1 MSASVE
7 LLREKG
13 TTLSNDQLNACLNGI
28 MHDLTVVKDANNQQT
43 FIEMLTSVIR
53 VLTPMDPPTSYSNH
67 PLIINVLRDSF
78 IDFLK
83 QERNETVEPVLKE
96 LSDFFQQRAA
106 SSLKANNDTRQMLTD
121 ALVVFLAGTV
131 STYTLFAFCN
141 LSDSLDSTK
150 TPLDYSLHVLLHT
163 LENCKN
169 GNDTVTRLDV
179 IIDCVCSSTF
189 INTFRS
195 LHSNEDN
202 LTENQTLLLIDCV
215 TNVYQY
221 NNLDTVTYLMKSIA
235 SRMLPKYAQLLH
247 EFVPPR
253 KPTHI
258 NVLHHFLKMLQF
270 LAIDNDTRH
279 EFADDHALMIDSL
292 LAILQDDFLQ
302 EKINDSDTNGLID
315 NTTSYFFFITL
326 ESDLLPLIK
335 TKPNVAKCML
345 KLTTAKSDVT
355 QLNAYRTLAIIM
367 TEDEL
372 KSLAEPEKITTVFI
386 RHLNYSIDV
395 IQQRRRLENLLLCL
409 KSLVQHEQIRDEFA
423 KSGSGLPLLIRC
435 ATESKFDS
443 TVVKQRSL
451 ELLLVM
457 TFNKQAENAIRSNA
471 KFIAHIEI
479 LSHSEE
485 VGLQRVAESVLW
497 KLANKDPIKTDTQEK
512 KKQNESDENTSRN
525 KNNGD
530 APSTNNQH
538 EYDIMISYS
547 HQDKELVYQIGKR
560 LEEDNFRI
568 WLDRDN
574 MYGSPTRAMAHA
586 IENTDFVFIC
596 MSDSYKKSGYC
607 EMEAHYAY
615 QKQRRVIPLIVKGP
629 YHADGWLGLL
639 TTNKMYIDFHKVSN
653 FDEAYSK
660 IIQEIS
666 RHRGKSIPTM
676 STPVGN
682 HGPAPHSVD
691 IKPAT
696 VVTAPLPPRTLS
708 HTLTLWSE
716 DDVKYFFQIKQLQAM
731 LPICAGMD
739 GSTLSGLYTM
749 CRTNSN
755 AMYDSLKAEL
765 TESNSKILPIVTY
778 LKFLEEVKKY
788 VPITPGSANVASV
801 VCNLM

>member
-497 KLANKDPIKTDTQEK
+497 KLANKDPIETDTQEK

>member
-131 STYTLFAFCN
+131 STYTFVAFCN

-258 NVLHHFLKMLQF
+258 KVLHHFLKMLQF

-497 KLANKDPIKTDTQEK
+497 KLANKDPIETDTQEK

>member
-131 STYTLFAFCN
+131 STYTFVAFCN

-497 KLANKDPIKTDTQEK
+497 KLANKDPIETDTQEK

-615 QKQRRVIPLIVKGP
+615 QQQRRVIPLIVKGP

>member
-131 STYTLFAFCN
+131 STYTFVAFCN

-202 LTENQTLLLIDCV
+202 LTENQTLLLIECV

-258 NVLHHFLKMLQF
+258 KVLHHFLKMLQF

-335 TKPNVAKCML
+335 TKPNVAKRML

-497 KLANKDPIKTDTQEK
+497 KLANKDPIETDTQEK

-615 QKQRRVIPLIVKGP
+615 QQQRRVIPLIVKGP

>member
-1 MSASVE
+1 MSSCME

-28 MHDLTVVKDANNQQT
+28 MHDLTVVKDANNQQA

-53 VLTPMDPPTSYSNH
+53 VLTPIEPATCYSNH

-83 QERNETVEPVLKE
+83 QESNETVEPVLTE

-106 SSLKANNDTRQMLTD
+106 PSLKANNDTKQMLTD
-121 ALVVFLAGTV
+121 ALVVFLARTV
-131 STYTLFAFCN
+131 PGYTFFVFCN
-141 LSDSLDSTK
+141 LSDNLDSTK
-150 TPLDYSLHVLLHT
+150 NPLDYSLHALLRT
-163 LENCKN
+163 LEDCKN
-169 GNDTVTRLDV
+169 GNSTVTKLDV

-202 LTENQTLLLIDCV
+202 LTDNQTLLLIDCV

-235 SRMLPKYAQLLH
+235 SRMLPKYAQLLL

-258 NVLHHFLKMLQF
+258 KVLHHFLKMLQF

-279 EFADDHALMIDSL
+279 EFANDHALMIDSL

-302 EKINDSDTNGLID
+302 EKNNDSDTNGLFD
-315 NTTSYFFFITL
+315 NTTSYFFFISL
-326 ESDLLPLIK
+326 EFDLLPLIK
-335 TKPNVAKCML
+335 TKPNVTKCML

-372 KSLAEPEKITTVFI
+372 KRLAEPEKITAVFI
-386 RHLNYSIDV
+386 KHLNYSIDV

-457 TFNKQAENAIRSNA
+457 TFNKQAENVIRNDA
-471 KFIAHIEI
+471 KFIAHIET
-479 LSHSEE
+479 LSHSQE

-497 KLANKDPIKTDTQEK
+497 KLANEDSIKADTHEK
-512 KKQNESDENTSRN
+512 QRQSESDGKISCD
-525 KNNGD
+525 KNNVD
-530 APSTNNQH
+530 VPSTNNQH
-538 EYDIMISYS
+538 EFDIMISYS
-547 HQDKELVYQIGKR
+547 HQDKQLVYQIGKR
-560 LEEDNFRI
+560 LEDDNFRI

-586 IENTDFVFIC
+586 IENTEFVLIC

-615 QKQRRVIPLIVKGP
+615 QQQRRVIPLIVKGP

-639 TTNKMYIDFHKVSN
+639 TTNKMYIDFHKISN

-660 IIQEIS
+660 ITQEIS
-666 RHRGKSIPTM
+666 RYRGKSIPTM

-682 HGPAPHSVD
+682 HGPAAHSVD
-691 IKPAT
+691 IKPCIKPTT
-696 VVTAPLPPRTLS
+696 VVTTLPPRSLS

-716 DDVKYFFQIKQLQAM
+716 DDVNGAIRFLHEFPKHPAEQHQQTITSQL
-731 LPICAGMD
+731 LPK
-739 GSTLSGLYTM
+739 
-749 CRTNSN
+749 
-755 AMYDSLKAEL
+755 SLA
-765 TESNSKILPIVTY
+765 IR
-778 LKFLEEVKKY
+778 
-788 VPITPGSANVASV
+788 AQ
-801 VCNLM
+801 

>member
-1 MSASVE
+1 
-7 LLREKG
+7 
-13 TTLSNDQLNACLNGI
+13 
-28 MHDLTVVKDANNQQT
+28 
-43 FIEMLTSVIR
+43 
-53 VLTPMDPPTSYSNH
+53 
-67 PLIINVLRDSF
+67 
-78 IDFLK
+78 
-83 QERNETVEPVLKE
+83 
-96 LSDFFQQRAA
+96 
-106 SSLKANNDTRQMLTD
+106 
-121 ALVVFLAGTV
+121 
-131 STYTLFAFCN
+131 
-141 LSDSLDSTK
+141 
-150 TPLDYSLHVLLHT
+150 
-163 LENCKN
+163 
-169 GNDTVTRLDV
+169 
-179 IIDCVCSSTF
+179 
-189 INTFRS
+189 
-195 LHSNEDN
+195 
-202 LTENQTLLLIDCV
+202 
-215 TNVYQY
+215 
-221 NNLDTVTYLMKSIA
+221 
-235 SRMLPKYAQLLH
+235 
-247 EFVPPR
+247 
-253 KPTHI
+253 
-258 NVLHHFLKMLQF
+258 
-270 LAIDNDTRH
+270 
-279 EFADDHALMIDSL
+279 
-292 LAILQDDFLQ
+292 
-302 EKINDSDTNGLID
+302 
-315 NTTSYFFFITL
+315 
-326 ESDLLPLIK
+326 
-335 TKPNVAKCML
+335 
-345 KLTTAKSDVT
+345 
-355 QLNAYRTLAIIM
+355 
-367 TEDEL
+367 
-372 KSLAEPEKITTVFI
+372 
-386 RHLNYSIDV
+386 
-395 IQQRRRLENLLLCL
+395 
-409 KSLVQHEQIRDEFA
+409 
-423 KSGSGLPLLIRC
+423 
-435 ATESKFDS
+435 
-443 TVVKQRSL
+443 
-451 ELLLVM
+451 
-457 TFNKQAENAIRSNA
+457 
-471 KFIAHIEI
+471 
-479 LSHSEE
+479 
-485 VGLQRVAESVLW
+485 
-497 KLANKDPIKTDTQEK
+497 
-512 KKQNESDENTSRN
+512 
-525 KNNGD
+525 
-530 APSTNNQH
+530 
-538 EYDIMISYS
+538 SYS

-615 QKQRRVIPLIVKGP
+615 QQQRRVIPLIVKGP